1 MAIYRAPRPD
11 HQFVQIRNDVIRN
24 EDLSFRA
31 RGILAAILSY
41 PDDWQT
47 TSEELAR
54 RGTEGRD
61 AIRAALSE
69 LETAGHLRREK
80 RQDARGRW
88 STQAIVYD
96 TPDAP
101 PVTIQETLFSGT
113 GEADSTDDGFPGVGF
128 PVVGKPGANRT
139 LPTNTPSPTGKGVVA
154 ADEPPTKAPADQ
166 VATAV
171 YEAMDKMGNYM
182 ALRAVAGKALKAGHA
197 QSSVQAAMLS
207 LLDAGK
213 PLTGQTVYQALSP
226 QGGTITRD
234 ANHDHWNS
242 GGGFTAEEGPRP

>member
-11 HQFVQIRNDVIRN
+11 NQFTQIRNDVIRD
-24 EDLSFRA
+24 ERLSYRA
-31 RGILAAILSY
+31 RGILATVLSMT
-41 PDDWQT
+41 DDWQT

-54 RGTEGRD
+54 RGKEGRD
-61 AIRAALSE
+61 AVRAALTE
-69 LETAGHLRREK
+69 LEEAGYLRREK

-101 PVTIQETLFSGT
+101 PVWEPQADLFSGT
-113 GEADSTDDGFPGVGF
+113 ATDDGIPGVGS

-139 LPTNTPSPTGKGVVA
+139 PPKNMNLPTEGCAEPASD
-154 ADEPPTKAPADQ
+154 DEPKPKAPADQ
-166 VATAV
+166 VAAAV

-182 ALRAVAGKALKAGHA
+182 ALRAVAGKAIKAGHSQEA
-197 QSSVQAAMLS
+197 VQAAMLG

-213 PLTGQTVYQALSP
+213 PLTGQTVYQALSS
-226 QGGTITRD
+226 QGGMIRRD
-234 ANHDHWNS
+234 ANHDHWTN
-242 GGGFTAEEGPRP
+242 GGGFTAEEGPTP

>member
-11 HQFVQIRNDVIRN
+11 THFTQIRNDVIRD
-24 EDLSFRA
+24 ERLSYRA
-31 RGILAAILSY
+31 RGILAAVLSF

-54 RGTEGRD
+54 RGKEGRD
-61 AIRAALSE
+61 AVRAALTE
-69 LETAGHLRREK
+69 LEEAGYLRREK
-80 RQDARGRW
+80 RQDERGRW

-101 PVTIQETLFSGT
+101 PITVQDALFSGT
-113 GEADSTDDGFPGVGF
+113 GTDDGIPGVGS
-128 PVVGKPGANRT
+128 PVVGKPGPNRT
-139 LPTNTPSPTGKGVVA
+139 TPTNTPSPNGEGRGVAEGEQKPKNPADVVA
-154 ADEPPTKAPADQ
+154 A
-166 VATAV
+166 AV

-182 ALRAVAGKALKAGHA
+182 ALRAVAGKAIKAGHA
-197 QSSVQAAMLS
+197 PETVQAAMIA

-213 PLTGQTVYQALSP
+213 PITGQTLYQALMSA
-226 QGGTITRD
+226 QGGTIRD
-234 ANHDHWNS
+234 THHDHWTN